1 MRAEFY
7 DNYWYNQM
15 CAGYEKGIFKEE
27 WYIDKAVDFGW
38 IDEKE
43 AQVLHKKYF
52 TKPDDIII
60 PNPPASI
67 QLYVSTTS
75 VEVRGE

>member
-15 CAGYEKGIFKEE
+15 CEE